1 MQQQNLR
8 STPGTDYLY
17 LLRSAL
23 LSAQLS
29 ISPVPVLSYSARRA
43 VPGRISSRADYDSEN
58 QLVTLTT

>member
-8 STPGTDYLY
+8 CTPGTDYLY

-23 LSAQLS
+23 LSSAQHLS
-29 ISPVPVLSYSARRA
+29 CVSVLSYSARRA